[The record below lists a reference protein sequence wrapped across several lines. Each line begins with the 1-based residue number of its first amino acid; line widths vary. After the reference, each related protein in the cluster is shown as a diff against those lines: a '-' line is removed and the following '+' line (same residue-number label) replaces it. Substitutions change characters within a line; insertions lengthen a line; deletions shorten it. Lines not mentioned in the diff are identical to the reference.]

1 MAPGQEANTP
11 HRVDRTLSHTMRHE
25 CAGSIMHQ
33 QFGVVPM
40 CVHTVLELSGWFSG
54 CTLATDMPLCGSIA
68 FDYHL
73 RCLKAPLVKN
83 EWAGVGVGVGLD
95 ACLAHCLCL
104 WPACV
109 SDAIS
114 RALFLCASR
123 ALSPSLSLAHVC
135 VVLCCVCVCVCVCVW
150 ARPPEIFNVSG
161 GEVGGVYG

>member
-1 MAPGQEANTP
+1 MIVTGA
-11 HRVDRTLSHTMRHE
+11 L
-25 CAGSIMHQ
+25 
-33 QFGVVPM
+33 F
-40 CVHTVLELSGWFSG
+40 
-54 CTLATDMPLCGSIA
+54 CTRPV

-123 ALSPSLSLAHVC
+123 ALSPLSLSRAR
-135 VVLCCVCVCVCVCVW
+135 VLCCVVCVCVCVCACVCVCVRV
-150 ARPPEIFNVSG
+150 ANLTMAETPMTYS
-161 GEVGGVYG
+161 

>member
-83 EWAGVGVGVGLD
+83 EWAGVGVGGWLGRLSRVFVCGLPPTI
-95 ACLAHCLCL
+95 H
-104 WPACV
+104 
-109 SDAIS
+109 SG
-114 RALFLCASR
+114 
-123 ALSPSLSLAHVC
+123 
-135 VVLCCVCVCVCVCVW
+135 VLL
-150 ARPPEIFNVSG
+150 RPGRNF
-161 GEVGGVYG
+161 

>member
-95 ACLAHCLCL
+95 ACLA
-104 WPACV
+104 
-109 SDAIS
+109 
-114 RALFLCASR
+114 
-123 ALSPSLSLAHVC
+123 SLSLACLQPCTVAC
-135 VVLCCVCVCVCVCVW
+135 CCVR
-150 ARPPEIFNVSG
+150 AEIFNVSG
-161 GEVGGVYG
+161 GEVGGVHG